1 MIAFVSGTVEATVR
15 DAAGMPAPGLHLLFR
30 SGTVSRGATTD
41 AAGRVGRRLAP
52 GTWEVSG
59 CTGAWDP
66 AREVRLGTVTVEAG
80 ATRTAEWV
88 VPARRDG

>member
-1 MIAFVSGTVEATVR
+1 MIAFVSGAVEATVR

-52 GTWEVSG
+52 GTWQVSG

-80 ATRTAEWV
+80 AKRTAEWV